1 MPESLK
7 LLIHV
12 SQSDKWEAAIANAT
26 NFLKTAAPGEHL
38 EICIVAN
45 SDAVL
50 ACAPCSPKLLE
61 LFEMLTKHGVGIFLC
76 ENSLRHYNISVDS
89 LPFVLKTVPA
99 GIRLLVEL
107 QNEGWRY
114 VKP

>member
-1 MPESLK
+1 MK

-12 SQSDKWEAAIANAT
+12 AQVDKWEGAIGNAA

-38 EICIVAN
+38 EIRIVAN

-61 LFEMLTKHGVGIFLC
+61 LLEMLTKHCVEIFLC
-76 ENSLRHYNISVDS
+76 ENSLKHYSISADS
-89 LPFVLKTVPA
+89 LPSILRTVPA

-114 VKP
+114 VRP

>member
-7 LLIHV
+7 LVLHV
-12 SQSDKWEAAIANAT
+12 AQVDKWEGAISNAA

-38 EICIVAN
+38 EIRIVAN

-61 LFEMLTKHGVGIFLC
+61 LLEMLTKHGVEIFLC
-76 ENSLRHYNISVDS
+76 KNSLKKHGIPADS
-89 LPFVLKTVPA
+89 LPPILKTVPA
-99 GIRLLVEL
+99 GIRTLVDL

-114 VKP
+114 VRP